1 MQNNP
6 VIIRG
11 EVAGTGKSYICQRVV
26 DRDFKVTFVC
36 PTKKLLQ
43 SFEGEAITIN
53 TLFGISFGTVKLDE
67 FDLSEFDVIVF
78 DDVYFANNK
87 NVHWKMKK
95 FVEKNKKDKII
106 IGTGDA
112 LQLKPIQE
120 LTNQTDADEIIDEMF
135 ENKINLKICKRLK
148 NDDRTKIYKIKYD
161 IFVKQCSFTK
171 VNEKYFSYT
180 TDISGSKYN
189 IAVPN
194 NTSKNISK
202 EIRKKEHG
210 QYMKKEKANL
220 QRIHQS

>member
-36 PTKKLLQ
+36 PTNKLLQ

-78 DDVYFANNK
+78 DVYFANK
-87 NVHWKMKK
+87 NVYWKMKK
-95 FVEKNKKDKII
+95 FVEKNKKDKRI

-120 LTNQTDADEIIDEMF
+120 LTNHTDADEITDDMF

-148 NDDRTKIYKIKYD
+148 NEDDRTKIYKIKYD

-171 VNEKYFSYT
+171 VIEKYFSYT

-189 IAVPN
+189 IAVPSN
-194 NTSKNISK
+194 SC
-202 EIRKKEHG
+202 KK
-210 QYMKKEKANL
+210 L
-220 QRIHQS
+220 